1 MEGRVDMKRLG
12 RLEELI
18 LKESRRGMDRIAD
31 LLPEDFC
38 AEAGRY
44 VLSWPRGRVLLVT
57 GFYVNG
63 RGETDGP
70 PGTKLLFDALRR
82 SGFSPLVVTDPFCAA
97 YFEAAGVPCVTFGPQ
112 ATEDEL
118 LALLAREKPVGLVAV
133 ERCGRAADGRYINS
147 RGQSIGA
154 HMAPLDGLFLLS
166 DLPSVGVGDGGN
178 EIGMGNVAEGVAE
191 RLGLIPCVVRAER
204 LIIATVSNWGALGLC
219 AAMDQLPTE
228 EELLAAYR
236 LCPQAG
242 FIDGITGEPSLS
254 EDGFPLEHV
263 RRLRDCLANG
273 L

>member
-82 SGFSPLVVTDPFCAA
+82 SGFSPLVVTDPFGAA
-97 YFEAAGVPCVTFGPQ
+97 
-112 ATEDEL
+112 
-118 LALLAREKPVGLVAV
+118 
-133 ERCGRAADGRYINS
+133 
-147 RGQSIGA
+147 
-154 HMAPLDGLFLLS
+154 
-166 DLPSVGVGDGGN
+166 
-178 EIGMGNVAEGVAE
+178 
-191 RLGLIPCVVRAER
+191 
-204 LIIATVSNWGALGLC
+204 
-219 AAMDQLPTE
+219 
-228 EELLAAYR
+228 
-236 LCPQAG
+236 
-242 FIDGITGEPSLS
+242 
-254 EDGFPLEHV
+254 
-263 RRLRDCLANG
+263 
-273 L
+273 